1 MIKYIYSIFQ
11 DDITKKELDNL
22 KNENKVLKSLINK
35 LEEKFEDHLNEYRD
49 DLVTDEELYDE
60 IKDLKDENDDNI
72 KYLEEEYDE
81 KIKCLSDEIKDL
93 NDKIKDLKEC
103 IDEHMV
109 WYGEFD
115 DLKKVIERQRWEN
128 EELIEEFNNE
138 LDTKI
143 EDLKEIYN
151 DEYIENKYK
160 RLSIFDEE
168 YVKYKVILLKGDVI
182 KDEIDYDG
190 DIDD

>member
-11 DDITKKELDNL
+11 DNITKKELDNL

-35 LEEKFEDHLNEYRD
+35 LEEKFEDHLDEYRS
-49 DLVTDEELYDE
+49 DLVTDEELNDE
-60 IKDLKDENDDNI
+60 IEYLKTENDDNI

-103 IDEHMV
+103 IDEHVV

-128 EELIEEFNNE
+128 EELIEELNNE
-138 LDTKI
+138 LDSKI
-143 EDLKEIYN
+143 EDLKEKYR
-151 DEYIENKYK
+151 DEHIEHKYK
-160 RLSIFDEE
+160 RLSILDEE
-168 YVKYKVILLKGDVI
+168 YVEYKVILLKGDII

-190 DIDD
+190 DIDN